1 MMLHYLLSSG
11 FVNMFWDGISRY
23 IFKFPTVA
31 VVFTILYMYKIMF
44 FFYYSLYFVLLHP
57 ILYYLFIFRFLSS
70 SLFVYFILHSV
81 SRIPKQECGIF
92 FFMQTF

>member
-31 VVFTILYMYKIMF
+31 VVSTILYMYKIVF
-44 FFYYSLYFVLLHP
+44 FLLFVIFCIIAPHSL
-57 ILYYLFIFRFLSS
+57 YLFICRFLSS
-70 SLFVYFILHSV
+70 SLFVYFILNSV

-92 FFMQTF
+92 FFMQKF